1 MQGGYPMPGVGG
13 VMPLYE
19 YKCQACGHRV
29 EVLQGKEYITHTVR
43 DMEWLAA
50 EVRALEIQIEG
61 ARRERDIAVRTIER
75 IRGHINEY
83 LDAKWVQP

>member
-1 MQGGYPMPGVGG
+1 MTLQDVKRRLKVMKVRGYN
-13 VMPLYE
+13 
-19 YKCQACGHRV
+19 AN
-29 EVLQGKEYITHTVR
+29 TVR
-43 DMEWLAA
+43 DMEWLVA

>member
-1 MQGGYPMPGVGG
+1 MTLQDVKRRLKVMKVRGYN
-13 VMPLYE
+13 
-19 YKCQACGHRV
+19 AN
-29 EVLQGKEYITHTVR
+29 TVR
-43 DMEWLAA
+43 DMEWLVS

-61 ARRERDIAVRTIER
+61 ARRERDIAVRAIER

>member
-1 MQGGYPMPGVGG
+1 MTLQDVKRRLKVMKVRGYN
-13 VMPLYE
+13 
-19 YKCQACGHRV
+19 AN
-29 EVLQGKEYITHTVR
+29 TVR
-43 DMEWLAA
+43 DMEWLVA

-61 ARRERDIAVRTIER
+61 ARRERDIAVRTSAR